1 MPDLTQL
8 PHRLDPSRHTCRA
21 IIETPKGRRSKF
33 DYDPHSGLFELGG
46 LLPEGMTFP
55 LDFGFVPS
63 TLGEDG
69 DPLDVLVLSEES
81 TFTGCLLEVRLIG
94 VIEAEQSEEGQTG
107 RNDRMLAVSSASHL
121 YREVSHMK
129 QLPSMTVEHL
139 SQFFVNY
146 NALKGKAFRV
156 LGVQGPER
164 ATELVKAGSGALKK
178 KDEDRAAGS

>member
-8 PHRLDPSRHTCRA
+8 PHRLDSQEHTCRA

-33 DYDPHSGLFELGG
+33 DYDPESGLFELGG

-94 VIEAEQSEEGQTG
+94 VIEAEQTEDGQTG
-107 RNDRMLAVSSASHL
+107 RNDRMLAVTAASHL
-121 YREVSHMK
+121 YAEVRRVDA
-129 QLPSMTVEHL
+129 LPNKTVEHL
-139 SQFFVNY
+139 TQFFVTY
-146 NALKGKAFRV
+146 NALKGKTFRV
-156 LGVQGPER
+156 LGVHGQER
-164 ATELVKAGSGALKK
+164 ASDLIQAGSGALKQR
-178 KDEDRAAGS
+178 ERPG